1 MAAVIFADK
10 ELCAKVDSVIHPL
23 TMLEVKKKIAEAE
36 KKGIYEYV
44 FVEAALLIEAGYDK
58 TKIAVECN
66 GEIVSKA
73 SYPVTALNEADKLEV
88 VSFVG
93 GG

>member
-1 MAAVIFADK
+1 MTVNG
-10 ELCAKVDSVIHPL
+10 
-23 TMLEVKKKIAEAE
+23 TEVTWRE
-36 KKGIYEYV
+36 GIT
-44 FVEAALLIEAGYDK
+44 VEQIIIEAGYDK